1 MHLLVQ
7 CSYLLQLLVH
17 SWWGRLSL
25 NDTHLQK
32 QWYRQY
38 CDGFDQRKQ
47 TEGVIAPVKT
57 VRSIPLTNECECDD
71 ENMDHSSGAV
81 ALSSTDC
88 SSVIFLLTVG
98 GRLRIKQFVRFV
110 FVFTVLRPEDRSCET
125 LMLPILLLC
134 IFMFLVS
141 SLLQMKSSGWI
152 FVSAQCSEESRWGG
166 GLEFDVYDARPQTLL
181 DLKGS
186 GRVTVTLESQC
197 MDIFWQSKGFKEK
210 EFNKWPHQVHDAH
223 ATFAHT
229 IHIILVTSSFDNSP
243 NVNKEMFNKLMRSLM
258 LRLYNIHF
266 WRQLCNQVILLL
278 QRLIS
283 AVSWIIMGP

>member
-1 MHLLVQ
+1 MTPLPLMLDQVRGHHAPASAVQLPVTTPGSLLM
-7 CSYLLQLLVH
+7 
-17 SWWGRLSL
+17 SL

-32 QWYRQY
+32 QWYRQC

-57 VRSIPLTNECECDD
+57 VRSIPLTNECECDVK
-71 ENMDHSSGAV
+71 NMDHSSGTV

-98 GRLRIKQFVRFV
+98 GRLRIKQFV

-125 LMLPILLLC
+125 LMLPFLLLC
-134 IFMFLVS
+134 ILLFLMS

-186 GRVTVTLESQC
+186 GRVTVTLESQRT
-197 MDIFWQSKGFKEK
+197 DIFGKVKASMKKNLTNDLIKYMMHMQHLHTQSILF
-210 EFNKWPHQVHDAH
+210 WSLHLVDVH
-223 ATFAHT
+223 
-229 IHIILVTSSFDNSP
+229 
-243 NVNKEMFNKLMRSLM
+243 
-258 LRLYNIHF
+258 
-266 WRQLCNQVILLL
+266 W
-278 QRLIS
+278 
-283 AVSWIIMGP
+283 